1 MENESRDEAGD
12 TLDRVREMPKWAGRY
27 AHNRSLGVIANLGLF
42 FLAFAVIAGGSELA
56 RLAGQAGHKVAALMF
71 VTVTL
76 AACVVWVW
84 LVATHRTTK
93 ISRALADRLYGAEGT
108 AVAAAKP
115 HERDRATMMIVVAF
129 FLCLTLSIA
138 AGFVF
143 QAAYRYWLPIMAAY
157 LVPFLLYLWAKQ
169 GGMSA
174 PFMLLW
180 PGLLV
185 IHAALAL
192 AGVRPFNA
200 DPDMVTVLVPTFGYG
215 VVAALASHV
224 YSRIALRRLRNLAR
238 DPDAHRTGD
247 GQHA

>member
-1 MENESRDEAGD
+1 
-12 TLDRVREMPKWAGRY
+12 MPKWAGRY

-42 FLAFAVIAGGSELA
+42 FLAFAVIAGASVLA
-56 RLAGQAGHKVAALMF
+56 RLAGQAGHKVAAVMF
-71 VTVTL
+71 VAVTL

-108 AVAAAKP
+108 AMAAAKP
-115 HERDRATMMIVVAF
+115 RERSRATIVVLITF
-129 FLCLTLSIA
+129 FLCVTLSIA

-143 QAAYRYWLPIMAAY
+143 QTAYRWWLPIMAAY

-185 IHAALAL
+185 IHAVLAL
-192 AGVRPFNA
+192 VGVRPFNA
-200 DPDMVTVLVPTFGYG
+200 EPDIVTVLVPTFGYG
-215 VVAALASHV
+215 VVAALASHI
-224 YSRIALRRLRNLAR
+224 YSRVALRRLRDLAR
-238 DPDAHRTGD
+238 DPDVRRTGG